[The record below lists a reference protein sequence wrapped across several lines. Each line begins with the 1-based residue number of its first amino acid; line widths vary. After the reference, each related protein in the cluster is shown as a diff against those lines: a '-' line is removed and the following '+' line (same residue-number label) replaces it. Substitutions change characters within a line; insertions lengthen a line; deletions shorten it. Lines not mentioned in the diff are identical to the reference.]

1 MSWAPECQVCASTE
15 VGSWFLCFSSRRVGP
30 YIHQNTVLQ
39 FSLWNRMVSVAVLA
53 VHVSK
58 KHGIRGESGDREGT
72 SANCLSLPW
81 LRCWWHARVT
91 RWDSFAEEN
100 EKGNWV
106 GFEIQDILSRH
117 GHECLVVLWSEFRNT
132 QMHLTGWLPL
142 IVAHYIW
149 IGFSIGCYTSKWNF
163 GDVKKGRVYLSKW
176 STGKGREQ
184 GKSAEYFSSCSK

>member
-1 MSWAPECQVCASTE
+1 MVTAFAILAMFRRNIHICATYKVGPSQCFLQRMMSWAPECQVCASTE

-39 FSLWNRMVSVAVLA
+39 FSLWNRVVSVAVLA

-72 SANCLSLPW
+72 SANCLPW
-81 LRCWWHARVT
+81 LRSAYCCCCWWHARVT

-106 GFEIQDILSRH
+106 GFE
-117 GHECLVVLWSEFRNT
+117 
-132 QMHLTGWLPL
+132 MLT
-142 IVAHYIW
+142 
-149 IGFSIGCYTSKWNF
+149 
-163 GDVKKGRVYLSKW
+163 RYLK
-176 STGKGREQ
+176 
-184 GKSAEYFSSCSK
+184 